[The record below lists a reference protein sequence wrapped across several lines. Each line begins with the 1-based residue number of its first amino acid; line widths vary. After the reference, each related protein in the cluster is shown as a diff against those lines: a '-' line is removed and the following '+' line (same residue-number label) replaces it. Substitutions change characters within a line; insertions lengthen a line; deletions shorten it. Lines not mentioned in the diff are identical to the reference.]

1 MLARPEPGEGKN
13 KCLIVRVSREH
24 CERRIENSLTPEVEN
39 MRRSDAGKHNDNNA
53 INALNDPNG
62 LVSSTNSAQTFGL
75 PVEFSV
81 PKNEGYQASRI

>member
-62 LVSSTNSAQTFGL
+62 LVSSIKH
-75 PVEFSV
+75 EFYA
-81 PKNEGYQASRI
+81 NLWFASRIQCPEE